1 MNSSRGFPNPLL
13 YTTQKEHPKA
23 SGASFL
29 LESTF
34 ARQNERKTVFFRF
47 CAHLFVPLHPIMQA
61 PTDYIEDEVY
71 GQRLLISVN
80 ADPRELQSN
89 IRAAR
94 AILHSFADVSI
105 IINAHTMSFGHKNP
119 EYTIDGQLGDRKGIM
134 GEKGVT
140 AGFKA
145 AKKQGCKI
153 VVIDLDEH
161 ILQVRSFELSKYISR
176 RKADFVSGMIAAC
189 YVVYDGEAVV
199 VNASIQTRQEIM
211 SAIEM
216 LNPGTSSY

>member
-1 MNSSRGFPNPLL
+1 MDEPHEI
-13 YTTQKEHPKA
+13 TTHWF
-23 SGASFL
+23 ASFEIGIFSEYSTL
-29 LESTF
+29 FAVFFAQGAVIPRLFSTF
-34 ARQNERKTVFFRF
+34 ALMKQSKEF
-47 CAHLFVPLHPIMQA
+47 IQ
-61 PTDYIEDEVY
+61 DEIY
-71 GQRLLISVN
+71 GERLLISVN

-94 AILHSFADVSI
+94 AILHSYSDVTI
-105 IINAHTMSFGHKNP
+105 TINAHTMSFGHKNP

-134 GEKGVT
+134 GEKGIT

-189 YVVYDGEAVV
+189 YIVFDGEAVV
-199 VNASIQTRQEIM
+199 VNASVQTRQEIM

-216 LNPGTSSY
+216 LNPGTPSY

>member
-1 MNSSRGFPNPLL
+1 MESGFTN
-13 YTTQKEHPKA
+13 KMC
-23 SGASFL
+23 
-29 LESTF
+29 TF
-34 ARQNERKTVFFRF
+34 ASMEEGKEFIQDG
-47 CAHLFVPLHPIMQA
+47 I
-61 PTDYIEDEVY
+61 Y
-71 GQRLLISVN
+71 GDRLLISIN
-80 ADPRELQSN
+80 ADQRELQSN

-189 YVVYDGEAVV
+189 YVVFNGEAVV
-199 VNASIQTRQEIM
+199 VNASVQTRREIE
-211 SAIEM
+211 SVINE
-216 LNPGTSSY
+216 LKP

>member
-1 MNSSRGFPNPLL
+1 MQYLCIS
-13 YTTQKEHPKA
+13 
-23 SGASFL
+23 
-29 LESTF
+29 
-34 ARQNERKTVFFRF
+34 
-47 CAHLFVPLHPIMQA
+47 IMLT
-61 PTDYIEDEVY
+61 PTDYIEDEIY
-71 GQRLLISVN
+71 GQRLLISKN
-80 ADPRELQSN
+80 ADQRELPGN

-94 AILHSFADVSI
+94 AILHSFAELTI

-119 EYTIDGQLGDRKGIM
+119 EYIIDGQLGDRKGIM

-161 ILQVRSFELSKYISR
+161 IFQVRSFELSKYISR

-189 YVVYDGEAVV
+189 YVVFNGEAVV
-199 VNASIQTRQEIM
+199 VNASVQTRKEIM
-211 SAIEM
+211 SVIEQ
-216 LNPGTSSY
+216 LNPGAPNY

>member
-1 MNSSRGFPNPLL
+1 MI
-13 YTTQKEHPKA
+13 T
-23 SGASFL
+23 
-29 LESTF
+29 
-34 ARQNERKTVFFRF
+34 
-47 CAHLFVPLHPIMQA
+47 
-61 PTDYIEDEVY
+61 PTDYIEDEVF

-80 ADPRELQSN
+80 ADPRELNSN

-94 AILHSFADVSI
+94 AILHSFEDVYI
-105 IINAHTMSFGHKNP
+105 IINAHTMSFGHRNP

-161 ILQVRSFELSKYISR
+161 IFQVRSFELSKYISR
-176 RKADFVSGMIAAC
+176 RKADFVSGMITAC
-189 YVVYDGEAVV
+189 YVVYGGEAVV
-199 VNASIQTRQEIM
+199 VNASVQTRQQIM
-211 SAIEM
+211 SAIEQ
-216 LNPGTSSY
+216 LNPGAPAY

>member
-1 MNSSRGFPNPLL
+1 MNKP
-13 YTTQKEHPKA
+13 E
-23 SGASFL
+23 
-29 LESTF
+29 
-34 ARQNERKTVFFRF
+34 
-47 CAHLFVPLHPIMQA
+47 
-61 PTDYIEDEVY
+61 DYIEDAVY
-71 GQRLLISVN
+71 GQRLLINVN
-80 ADPRELQSN
+80 ADQRELYSN
-89 IRAAR
+89 VRAAH
-94 AILHSFADVSI
+94 AILHSYSDVSI

-161 ILQVRSFELSKYISR
+161 IFQVRSFELSKYISR

-189 YVVYDGEAVV
+189 YVVFDGEAVV
-199 VNASIQTRQEIM
+199 VNASVQTRQEIM

-216 LNPGTSSY
+216 LNSGTSCY